1 MKSTKAVCLGL
12 AAALSL
18 SACTGS
24 NLSIGS
30 KTVVL
35 QNDSHIPLDNWVAV
49 YPITLSLINNLRTP
63 KVYSSRNP
71 ALEQQS
77 AHYRYRIGNGDVL
90 NITVWDYPQNGGNRS
105 EQAAGGGTWVDEQGH
120 IFYPL
125 AGKIYVRGKTLA
137 EVQSLITQRLRRYIR
152 NPQVDVNIAQ
162 FRSQKISVTGAVN
175 KPGQLPITNVPMTL
189 LDAVNLA
196 GGFSEQ
202 ANTSAIKWTHQGVD
216 HTISLTDIVRHG
228 NLAQN
233 RLLAN
238 GDIVYVPPVTDAKVH
253 VMGEVGKQQTLSMGS
268 NGLNLTEALGM
279 AEGLN
284 QQSARA
290 TGVFV
295 IRNQATQTENGIK
308 PIALYQLNL
317 GDASAFALGTQFK
330 LQPDDVVY
338 VTTAP
343 ITRWNRVMTQIVPS
357 IANLVGIGKAF

>member
-1 MKSTKAVCLGL
+1 MKSTTAACLGL

-24 NLSIGS
+24 HLGTAG

-35 QNDSHIPLDNWVAV
+35 QNDSHIPLESLVAV
-49 YPITLSLINNLRTP
+49 YPITLSLVNDLRAP
-63 KVYSSRNP
+63 QVYSSRNP
-71 ALEQQS
+71 ALAQQS
-77 AHYRYRIGNGDVL
+77 ARYRYRIGSGDVL
-90 NITVWDYPQNGGNRS
+90 NITAWDYPQTGGNR
-105 EQAAGGGTWVDEQGH
+105 ADPPAGGGTWVDESGH

-137 EVQSLITQRLRRYIR
+137 EVQSLLTQRLRRYIR
-152 NPQVDVNIAQ
+152 NPQVDVNMAQ
-162 FRSQKISVTGAVN
+162 FRSQRVSVAGAVN

-216 HTISLTDIVRHG
+216 HTLSLIDIVRHG
-228 NLAQN
+228 DLAQN
-233 RLLAN
+233 RLLAD

-253 VMGEVGKQQTLSMGS
+253 VMGEVGRQKTLNLGS
-268 NGLNLTEALGM
+268 NGLNLTEALAQ

-284 QQSARA
+284 QQTARA

-295 IRNQATQTENGIK
+295 IRNQSSRTENGIK
-308 PIALYQLNL
+308 PIAVYQLNL
-317 GDASAFALGTQFK
+317 ADASAFALGTQFK
-330 LQPDDVVY
+330 LRPDDVVY

-343 ITRWNRVMTQIVPS
+343 ITRWNRTVTQMLPS
-357 IANLVGIGKAF
+357 ITNLIGISKAF